1 MKNND
6 SNAIKTEIVKKIQ
19 EEISLSREVEDT
31 EVIETIDKYIVEYS
45 KIVFLTLYEKNQ
57 LRKDLFNKLR
67 RLDILQDL
75 VDNNEITEIMVNGKD
90 HIFIEK
96 QGKLIALDL
105 CFESNERLEDIIQQI
120 VGKTNRTVNMSS
132 PIVDTRLETGARVNV
147 VLPPIALNGPIL
159 TIRQFPT
166 HPMKLEDMIFCHT
179 ISEEVASFIKILVT
193 AKYNIII
200 SGGTGTGKT
209 TFLNVLSNFIP
220 KDERIVTIEDSAELQ
235 IQGISNLVRME
246 TRITNIEGCN
256 EITIRDLIKTALR
269 MRPDRIIVGEVR
281 GPEAIDLLQSLNTG
295 HDGSI
300 STAHANS
307 AKDLLSRMETM
318 MLMGIE
324 MPLSAIRRQ
333 IAAGVDIIIHLGRL
347 RDKSRRV
354 LEIEE
359 VIGFEH
365 EEILTAKLY
374 SFVENGENEDGS
386 IRGELQKKGELQHR
400 QKLLHSG
407 LQ

>member
-6 SNAIKTEIVKKIQ
+6 SNAIKTEVVKMIR
-19 EEISLSREVEDT
+19 EEISLSREVEDA
-31 EVIETIDKYIVEYS
+31 EVIEIIDKHIIEYS
-45 KIVFLTLYEKNQ
+45 KKTFLSLYEKNR
-57 LRKDLFNKLR
+57 LRKELFNKLR
-67 RLDILQDL
+67 KLDILQDL
-75 VDNNEITEIMVNGKD
+75 VDDNEITEIMVNGKD

-96 QGKLIALDL
+96 QGKLKALDL
-105 CFESNERLEDIIQQI
+105 FFESTECLEDIIQQI
-120 VGKTNRTVNMSS
+120 VSKTNRTVNMSS
-132 PIVDTRLETGARVNV
+132 PIVDARLENGSRVNV

-166 HPMKLEDMIFCHT
+166 HPMKLEDMISCHT
-179 ISEEVASFIKILVT
+179 ISEEVANFIKILVT
-193 AKYNIII
+193 SKYNIII

-246 TRITNIEGCN
+246 TRITNIEGCK

-307 AKDLLSRMETM
+307 AKDLLSRIETM

-359 VIGFEH
+359 VIGFEN
-365 EEILTAKLY
+365 EEIVTSNLY
-374 SFVENGENEDGS
+374 SFIERGENKDGS
-386 IRGELQKKGELQHR
+386 ICGELQKKEELQHR
-400 QKLLHSG
+400 QKLLRSG
-407 LQ
+407 LR